1 MLAGVHSYVLQ
12 GIDALACE
20 VELDLDD
27 VSSPDESHKQ
37 TIVGLPDA
45 GVKEAI
51 ERVRAAL
58 TNSGYAW
65 PRGRVVIN
73 LAPADLRKEGP
84 VYDLPIA
91 IGALLVQGV
100 ISGAAGRA
108 RFRGRL
114 AKEAQDAQSQSQAQ
128 AQAQL
133 QGVPREP
140 LDHRKYVFAGEL
152 ALDGRLRPIRGVIA
166 LAAMARANGAAGV
179 IVPADNAA
187 EAAVVPGLEVYG
199 PRTLSEVVGL
209 LTGALDVPPQ
219 TTPDVI
225 GMLDSSPAPVDFVD
239 VRGQEAVKRAIV
251 VAAAGGHNILMLGP
265 AGTGKTMMAK
275 ALPGV
280 LPPLTPDEA
289 IEITRI
295 YSAAGQLAPGQGLV
309 TQRPVRSPH
318 HTASG
323 AAVVGGGMVPRPG
336 EISLAHRG
344 VLFMDELPEFPRD
357 VLETLRQPL
366 EDHVVTIARSHSA
379 VRFPAN
385 FMLVAAMN
393 PTPKGDVAPGEVGQR
408 AMDRYLSRLSGPL
421 LDRID
426 IHVEA
431 PAVPWKELSQAPRG
445 TSSAQMREQALRARS
460 RQNARQGSATPN
472 ARLSGRQ
479 LDEFAR
485 MNEAAISMLGR
496 AMTELGLSARA
507 YDKIRRV
514 SRTIAD
520 LDNADTVAVQHVAEA
535 IQYRLLDR
543 KM

>member
-12 GIDALACE
+12 GIDALPCE
-20 VELDLDD
+20 VEMDLDE
-27 VSSPDESHKQ
+27 VASPTQGEGQKLS
-37 TIVGLPDA
+37 TIVGLPDT

-51 ERVRAAL
+51 ERVRSAL
-58 TNSGYAW
+58 SNSGYAW
-65 PRGRVVIN
+65 PRGKVVIN

-91 IGALLVQGV
+91 VGALLVQGV
-100 ISGAAGRA
+100 IAGASGKA

-114 AKEAQDAQSQSQAQ
+114 ARDAQAGGEESA
-128 AQAQL
+128 
-133 QGVPREP
+133 REP
-140 LDHRKYVFAGEL
+140 LDYRRYVFAGEL

-166 LAAMARANGAAGV
+166 LSAMAKKSGALGV
-179 IVPADNAA
+179 VVPADNAA
-187 EAAVVPGLEVYG
+187 EAAVVPGIEVFG
-199 PRTLSEVVGL
+199 CRTLAEVVGL
-209 LTGALDVPPQ
+209 LSGALDVSPHAM
-219 TTPDVI
+219 PDV
-225 GMLDSSPAPVDFVD
+225 LSLLQNAPAPVDFAD
-239 VRGQEAVKRAIV
+239 VRGQEAVKRAV
-251 VAAAGGHNILMLGP
+251 VIAAAGNHNLLMLGP

-289 IEITRI
+289 VEITRI
-295 YSAAGQLAPGQGLV
+295 YSAAGQLAPGQGLI

-323 AAVVGGGMVPRPG
+323 AAVVGGGIVPRPG

-393 PTPKGDVAPGEVGQR
+393 PTPKGDVAPGEVGKR
-408 AMDRYLSRLSGPL
+408 AMERYLARLSGPL

-445 TSSAQMREQALRARS
+445 TSSAEMREKTMRAREIQQ
-460 RQNARQGSATPN
+460 RRQGPVTPN

-479 LDEFAR
+479 LDELAPMDEEAR
-485 MNEAAISMLGR
+485 AMLGQ

-507 YDKIRRV
+507 YDKVRRV

-520 LDNADTVAVQHVAEA
+520 LEG
-535 IQYRLLDR
+535 
-543 KM
+543 